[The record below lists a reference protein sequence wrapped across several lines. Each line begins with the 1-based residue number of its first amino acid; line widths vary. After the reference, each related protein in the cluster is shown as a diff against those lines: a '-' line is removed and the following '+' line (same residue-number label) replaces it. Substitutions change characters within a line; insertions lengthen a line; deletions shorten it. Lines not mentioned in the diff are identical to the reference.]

1 MLQFKKLILASLMF
15 TLVGVASQGWVGEG
29 APIAAPS
36 GLALGIDLSSY
47 SLISGHY
54 INYLDDNLF
63 MHLFMGV
70 DNRSGMLFGVN
81 QLDIKPFL
89 GFTFGWHLP
98 WSWIGWEFMPG
109 VQLFRISPI
118 EVGVEIRQGQE
129 GMIQL
134 NPVLML
140 NILTAKIKI

>member
-1 MLQFKKLILASLMF
+1 MF
-15 TLVGVASQGWVGEG
+15 TLVGVASQGWAGEG
-29 APIAAPS
+29 ASSAPS
-36 GLALGIDLSSY
+36 GLALGIELSGY

-63 MHLFMGV
+63 MRLSMGLES
-70 DNRSGMLFGVN
+70 RSGMLIGVN

-89 GFTFGWHLP
+89 GLTLGWYLP
-98 WSWIGWEFMPG
+98 WSWIGWEPTPG
-109 VQLFRISPI
+109 IQLFRISPL

-129 GMIQL
+129 GRIQL

-140 NILTAKIKI
+140 NILTAKIKMMI